1 MEDKRKLK
9 FIFIAFALLLVF
21 GTLGYMILLKVSL
34 VDALYM
40 TVITMSTVG
49 FARSGLLVLFQKY
62 FLS

>member
-40 TVITMSTVG
+40 TVIPYQLWV
-49 FARSGLLVLFQKY
+49 LLGRDY
-62 FLS
+62 